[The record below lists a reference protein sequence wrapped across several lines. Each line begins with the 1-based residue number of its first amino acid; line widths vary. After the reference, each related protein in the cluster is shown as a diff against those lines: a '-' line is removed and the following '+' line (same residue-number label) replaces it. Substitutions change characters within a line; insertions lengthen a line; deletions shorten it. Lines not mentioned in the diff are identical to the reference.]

1 MGKITRK
8 SVSDIPAATRKNA
21 HLDLAKKALPPKDT
35 PHPLDAITLPYCS
48 MPEADLS
55 NTDISMLWLGK
66 RLTSPL
72 MITGMTGGT
81 KRARLLNQMLAA
93 AANKHGIALGIG
105 SQRASLQSGETQA
118 ELRAVAPDIPLIGN
132 IGAAQLAADG
142 GLELAQQAIDDIDAD
157 ALAIHLNPLQEVIQP
172 EGDHDWRGVRAKI
185 RAASQILSR
194 PVLVKEVGAGLSSD
208 VVAMLASDG
217 IEMMDVAGRGGTNW
231 AVVEA
236 IRQTPDAKRLY
247 SPFLDTG
254 IVLPDAIT
262 GARQCGETLFLIAS
276 GGIRHGLDASRC
288 LWLGANIVGI
298 AGRVLEALEDEDGSC
313 HEGRLDDYLTEF
325 VQQIKLSIFLSGAG
339 KLSQFQKIARKNKQ
353 FFVNI

>member
-1 MGKITRK
+1 MSKITTK
-8 SVSDIPAATRKNA
+8 SVSDIPAATRKDA
-21 HLDLAKKALPPKDT
+21 HLDLAKKAMPPKDT
-35 PHPLDAITLPYCS
+35 PHPLDAITLPYCA

-55 NTDISMLWLGK
+55 NIDISMLWLGK
-66 RLTSPL
+66 RLNSPL

-81 KRARLLNQMLAA
+81 KRARILNQMLAA

-118 ELRAVAPDIPLIGN
+118 ELRDVAPDIPLIGN
-132 IGAAQLAADG
+132 IGATQLAADG
-142 GLELAQQAIDDIDAD
+142 GLDLAQRAIDDIDAD

-185 RAASQILSR
+185 RKANQILSR

-217 IEMMDVAGRGGTNW
+217 IEMIDVAGKGGTNW
-231 AVVEA
+231 AAVEA
-236 IRQTPDAKRLY
+236 ARQNPDAQRLY

-254 IVLPDAIT
+254 IALPDAIT
-262 GARQCGETLFLIAS
+262 GARHRGKTLFIIAS

-288 LWLGANIVGI
+288 LWLGANIAGI
-298 AGRVLEALEDEDGSC
+298 AGRVLKALEDQDGSR
-313 HEGRLDDYLTEF
+313 HEDRLDDYLTDF

-339 KLSQFQKIARKNKQ
+339 SLSQFQKNARLGRKTSG
-353 FFVNI
+353 